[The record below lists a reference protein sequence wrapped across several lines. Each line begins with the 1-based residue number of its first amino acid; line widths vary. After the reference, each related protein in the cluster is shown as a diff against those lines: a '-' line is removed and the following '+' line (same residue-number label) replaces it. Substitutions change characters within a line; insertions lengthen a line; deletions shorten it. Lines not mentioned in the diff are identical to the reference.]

1 MFLLHLLFTSFLSF
15 SFAQTVDTLYNE
27 IFTHINN
34 TLNKSIPY
42 IYNNDNFTQ
51 CYNRILS
58 LFNSSESDKIEKMFT
73 YSGRSSSDLGL
84 YYQCDSENFIYSCYS
99 RLFEL

>member
-34 TLNKSIPY
+34 TLNKIIPY
-42 IYNNDNFTQ
+42 IYNKRDLAAFCRTDNTELLDL
-51 CYNRILS
+51 LS
-58 LFNSSESDKIEKMFT
+58 FKRERF
-73 YSGRSSSDLGL
+73 
-84 YYQCDSENFIYSCYS
+84 SCN
-99 RLFEL
+99 